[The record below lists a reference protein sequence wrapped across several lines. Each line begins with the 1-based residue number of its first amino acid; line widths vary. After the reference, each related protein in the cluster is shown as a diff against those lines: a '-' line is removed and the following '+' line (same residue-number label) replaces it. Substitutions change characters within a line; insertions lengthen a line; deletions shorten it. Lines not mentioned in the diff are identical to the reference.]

1 MTTLL
6 IDGDLLA
13 YKYAI
18 VNQEEYAWNPGNPTY
33 VTDLEAA
40 QEALAATIAGW
51 EFDLNADQSVIAL
64 SDPKF
69 NWRKDVLKSYKHNR
83 KSQKPLLHT
92 ALRDYM
98 SRNWKTYELPTL
110 EGDDVLGILATSP
123 DIVKGKKIVVSTDK
137 DLMSVP
143 CSLYRPHKPNDG
155 VLQINDR
162 DAHWYHMYQTL
173 MGDAVD
179 GYEGCPGTG
188 EKTAERVLAC
198 STIEHDWW
206 MLVCAAYSAS
216 KMRSDPIERAL
227 QQARVARICQYSDYD
242 FDEKRVIWWSPFA
255 SSRAHTT
262 KVVPVHADISRP
274 IMSKLQ

>member
-98 SRNWKTYELPTL
+98 SRNWNTY
-110 EGDDVLGILATSP
+110 
-123 DIVKGKKIVVSTDK
+123 
-137 DLMSVP
+137 
-143 CSLYRPHKPNDG
+143 
-155 VLQINDR
+155 
-162 DAHWYHMYQTL
+162 
-173 MGDAVD
+173 
-179 GYEGCPGTG
+179 
-188 EKTAERVLAC
+188 
-198 STIEHDWW
+198 
-206 MLVCAAYSAS
+206 
-216 KMRSDPIERAL
+216 
-227 QQARVARICQYSDYD
+227 
-242 FDEKRVIWWSPFA
+242 
-255 SSRAHTT
+255 
-262 KVVPVHADISRP
+262 
-274 IMSKLQ
+274 